1 MAQGDLIMSD
11 TLRCCDPERDI
22 AAIVE
27 IENTAWVHAGFQFQA
42 TDEALLRNR
51 WERMPTFVPER
62 DCVVIERDGVVCAY
76 GMVLPGETSAGERVF
91 TLQGGVHPRAQR
103 SGCGAVVLRWQE
115 QRAREIAAG
124 PCIVEMT
131 MIDGQ
136 AGQRAFVAA
145 AGFTPAWRYAQML
158 CELSVPLD
166 VPQLPSGLR
175 VRTPEVSERRRV
187 LEARNAAFRSAR
199 GHVEE
204 RTGNAEHHGGHRG
217 HGGRPAERLQ
227 RDRQQLLAAERGID
241 DGARASGDD
250 REPAPEDEDPDGR
263 VDDTPHHAGNGA
275 AGGRTEDER
284 NRGHGRMHRV
294 RGRGAGH
301 TASAREKRQHRD
313 HQPDAGDDARH
324 QHRVTRHRLLGEAS
338 ERIDGAGGRGGWH
351 GACATRGARGTQAVT
366 YLSR

>member
-136 AGQRAFVAA
+136 AGQRAFAAA

-199 GHVEE
+199 GHVEATE
-204 RTGNAEHHGGHRG
+204 DDYRGMEADPAAEPEGWLVAWDAHSGEPVGGAHPGVYEPDNARFGLRRG
-217 HGGRPAERLQ
+217 WVYWLWVKSEWRRRGVARA
-227 RDRQQLLAAERGID
+227 LLARACAALRARGMNEATLFVDVDNESGVMKLYER
-241 DGARASGDD
+241 
-250 REPAPEDEDPDGR
+250 
-263 VDDTPHHAGNGA
+263 AGF
-275 AGGRTEDER
+275 
-284 NRGHGRMHRV
+284 
-294 RGRGAGH
+294 
-301 TASAREKRQHRD
+301 
-313 HQPDAGDDARH
+313 
-324 QHRVTRHRLLGEAS
+324 RLLGGWSVYRKVTKA
-338 ERIDGAGGRGGWH
+338 ERR
-351 GACATRGARGTQAVT
+351 
-366 YLSR
+366 